1 MHIFLKGPI
10 QIGKTTV
17 LLSVIDQL
25 VKDKKLI
32 PGGFSTHAGLP
43 GDFNLY
49 ISPFGKPPLYDKAHC
64 AGRRSSQGAVGFP
77 AIFDTTGVEL
87 LHTAQKQNGL
97 ICMDELG
104 FLEKEAFLFQR
115 AVYDCLDGPVP
126 VLGVLKAKRVPWH
139 DVITSHPAVT
149 VIEVNLENR
158 SKIANEIRKLLDP
171 YIMIG

>member
-1 MHIFLKGPI
+1 MHVFLKGPI

-32 PGGFSTHAGLP
+32 PGGFSTHVGLP
-43 GDFNLY
+43 GDFDLY
-49 ISPFGKPPLYDKAHC
+49 ISPFGEPSICDKAHC
-64 AGRRSSQGAVGFP
+64 VGRRSSQGAVGYP

-87 LHTAQKQNGL
+87 LQAAQKQNGL

-104 FLEKEAFLFQR
+104 FLEKDAFLFQH
-115 AVYDCLDGPVP
+115 AVYDCLDRQVP

-139 DVITSHPAVT
+139 DAITSHPAVT

-158 SKIANEIRKLLDP
+158 SKIANEILRLLDP
-171 YIMIG
+171 YI